1 MWSMCLLFKEQ
12 CKLLNRQTILSTT
25 DPEHQHT
32 PFQDFYFLNS
42 YSSSFLPSSL
52 PHTLIHFHSIMPIT
66 NYFPLAGTQ
75 EFTISQKQSHQRQ
88 FSRKIWSFGEKKQ
101 KYQDCFPPCS
111 LLSEWCNGVRFWE
124 ALPTIKG
131 LVKSWR
137 NHCSWVFRSGSTL
150 GLKEKEEKRFLKF

>member
-1 MWSMCLLFKEQ
+1 MCLLFKEQ

-32 PFQDFYFLNS
+32 PFQHSYFLNS

-75 EFTISQKQSHQRQ
+75 EFTFKNKAIRE
-88 FSRKIWSFGEKKQ
+88 KILPEDMILWREKNKSIKIVFLLVALLLFPSFRVVQWG
-101 KYQDCFPPCS
+101 YILRGTS
-111 LLSEWCNGVRFWE
+111 YY
-124 ALPTIKG
+124 
-131 LVKSWR
+131 
-137 NHCSWVFRSGSTL
+137 
-150 GLKEKEEKRFLKF
+150 